1 MAVVIFLFIIQFT
14 ALFEVY
20 MWIQLY
26 RVCLR
31 YNSTRTVSFT
41 GNGLLPVKK
50 KTIFVRNKHNFKTCT
65 HYTIR
70 SFLENGCWKESKY
83 CQLTGLDLRIH
94 VKVWWLLKAWNT
106 MQNWKSIRCSHLYF
120 KYISEQPSYLKK
132 GSLLYNIS
140 CR

>member
-50 KTIFVRNKHNFKTCT
+50 KTIFVRNKHNFQTCT
-65 HYTIR
+65 HYTIS
-70 SFLENGCWKESKY
+70 SFFRK
-83 CQLTGLDLRIH
+83 
-94 VKVWWLLKAWNT
+94 WLLKRKQVLSTNRTRFENT
-106 MQNWKSIRCSHLYF
+106 CKSVVIVKGVKHDAKLE
-120 KYISEQPSYLKK
+120 KYKMLSFVF
-132 GSLLYNIS
+132 
-140 CR
+140 

>member
-1 MAVVIFLFIIQFT
+1 MRQNGGCSHFLFIIQFT

-50 KTIFVRNKHNFKTCT
+50 KTVFVRNKHNFKTCT
-65 HYTIR
+65 HYTIS
-70 SFLENGCWKESKY
+70 SFFRK
-83 CQLTGLDLRIH
+83 
-94 VKVWWLLKAWNT
+94 WLLKRKQVLSVKRTRFENSC
-106 MQNWKSIRCSHLYF
+106 KSVVIVKGVKHDAKLE
-120 KYISEQPSYLKK
+120 KYKMLSFVFQIYLRATI
-132 GSLLYNIS
+132 LP
-140 CR
+140 

>member
-50 KTIFVRNKHNFKTCT
+50 KTVFVRNKHNFKTCT

-83 CQLTGLDLRIH
+83 CQLNGLDLRIH

-106 MQNWKSIRCSHLYF
+106 MQNWKSIRSSHLYF
-120 KYISEQPSYLKK
+120 KYISKQRSYLKII
-132 GSLLYNIS
+132 LLYNFS

>member
-1 MAVVIFLFIIQFT
+1 MRQNGGCSHFCFIIQFT

-50 KTIFVRNKHNFKTCT
+50 KTVFVRNKHNFKTCT
-65 HYTIR
+65 HYTNS
-70 SFLENGCWKESKY
+70 SFFRK
-83 CQLTGLDLRIH
+83 
-94 VKVWWLLKAWNT
+94 WLLKRKQVLSTNRT
-106 MQNWKSIRCSHLYF
+106 RFENSCKSVVIVKGVKHDAKLEKYKSSHLYF
-120 KYISEQPSYLKK
+120 KYISKQRSYLKK
-132 GSLLYNIS
+132 RIFII
-140 CR
+140 